1 MEKPDLLLSFLTN
14 RSIYSRWNW
23 GICGRAELCFVVRIF
38 FPSLFFFFLFP
49 STLVRDSRQKAW
61 QRPGLLHQLRQK
73 MGLNREQSKALFQH
87 CRVGKVGQGRKCR
100 FDRTG
105 N

>member
-1 MEKPDLLLSFLTN
+1 MEKHGLLIPFLTH
-14 RSIYSRWNW
+14 RSRYSGQNL
-23 GICGRAELCFVVRIF
+23 GICGRAELCFMRGFF
-38 FPSLFFFFLFP
+38 FPSSSFFFLFP

-61 QRPGLLHQLRQK
+61 QRPGLLHQLRQR
-73 MGLNREQSKALFQH
+73 MGLNREQSEALFQH
-87 CRVGKVGQGRKCR
+87 CGVGKVGQGRKCR